1 MPALQIREFPP
12 DVYEELKTCAEE
24 EHRSIS
30 QQALAIIEE
39 FLAERKRQQEIAA
52 AVDRAVPLPPKPWEP
67 GYRAYQRSEAARKE
81 RLERRRAVFS
91 SIDAREPFKVP
102 DGFPSIEEI
111 VREMRDER

>member
-12 DVYEELKTCAEE
+12 DVYEELKMCAEE

-30 QQALAIIEE
+30 QQALAIIEG

-67 GYRAYQRSEAARKE
+67 GYRAYQHSEAARKE
-81 RLERRRAVFS
+81 RLERHRAVLER
-91 SIDAREPFKVP
+91 IDALPRVEIPA
-102 DGFPSIEEI
+102 DFPSIEEI